1 MVMATYIDDLEWE
14 IKKLREE
21 NDNLLQLVWEKRFRE
36 MHLEEENKKLKEKYD
51 WLWKIYTEDVNE
63 RVEENKKLNLQ
74 IAELMWERDWKQMKI
89 ERLEERIKEHVPTQI
104 LADFRNRFKE

>member
-36 MHLEEENKKLKEKYD
+36 MHLEEENKKLE
-51 WLWKIYTEDVNE
+51 
-63 RVEENKKLNLQ
+63 LQ